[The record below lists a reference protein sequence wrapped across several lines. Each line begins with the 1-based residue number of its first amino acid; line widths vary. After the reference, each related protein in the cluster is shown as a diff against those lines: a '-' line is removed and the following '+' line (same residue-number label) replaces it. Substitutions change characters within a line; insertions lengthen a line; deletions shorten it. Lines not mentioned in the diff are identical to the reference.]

1 MTFVYRAYSWVPNKQ
16 GGGGGG
22 GEGGVVGTLGK
33 MK

>member
-16 GGGGGG
+16 GGGGG
-22 GEGGVVGTLGK
+22 EGGVVGTLGK